1 MSLTDFVSGSNS
13 LPRLL
18 AEEKLME
25 VEVALSGGM
34 VDERYI
40 KSVIEKYNM
49 MTKSTKEIEQLK
61 KLEAVRAKWTE
72 RGVKVS

>member
-1 MSLTDFVSGSNS
+1 
-13 LPRLL
+13 
-18 AEEKLME
+18 ME